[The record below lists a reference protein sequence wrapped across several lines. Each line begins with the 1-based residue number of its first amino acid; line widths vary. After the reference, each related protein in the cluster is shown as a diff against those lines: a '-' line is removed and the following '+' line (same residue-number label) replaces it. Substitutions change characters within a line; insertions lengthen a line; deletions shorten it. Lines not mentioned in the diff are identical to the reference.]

1 MIPNFDSTKGVKPIM
16 EELSMTLE
24 KTAGYSKIRKSILY
38 KIAREG
44 KIPIVKIEFGKN
56 GKVIIRMRSQ
66 KKIAVSINALKFYY
80 GRSLIETL

>member
-1 MIPNFDSTKGVKPIM
+1 MTGTKGVKPIM

-38 KIAREG
+38 KIARED
-44 KIPIVKIEFGKN
+44 KIPVVKIEFGKN